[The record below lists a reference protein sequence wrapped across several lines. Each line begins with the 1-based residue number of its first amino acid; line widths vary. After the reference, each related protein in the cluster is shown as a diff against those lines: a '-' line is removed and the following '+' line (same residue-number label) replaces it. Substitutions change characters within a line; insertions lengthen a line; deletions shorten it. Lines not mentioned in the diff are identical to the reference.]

1 MIKFQGKDIK
11 DIKYKGQS
19 IKKVMYKGHQIYP
32 AENIG
37 IYGPKYF
44 GPTCYWNKNPAGVQS
59 SLEQIEMRLE
69 GGYIRV
75 SVNNGGWY
83 FICEPLQN
91 QILPTLENPCIG
103 INDNGS
109 VERRYDLFF
118 SQSKQCWVW
127 NDTRDND
134 SLYKF
139 RYISLS
145 EADADRN
152 KSTNLAGLQR

>member
-32 AENIG
+32 AENID

-44 GPTCYWNKNPAGVQS
+44 GPICYWNKNPAGGQS

-109 VERRYDLFF
+109 VERKYDLFF

-127 NDTRDND
+127 NNTRDND

-145 EADADRN
+145 TADAERN

>member
-1 MIKFQGKDIK
+1 MIKFQNKNIK
-11 DIKYKGQS
+11 GIKYKGQP

-32 AENIG
+32 AENID

-44 GPTCYWNKNPAGVQS
+44 GPTCYWNKNPAGEQS

-69 GGYIRV
+69 GGNIKV
-75 SVNNGGWY
+75 FVNNGGWY
-83 FICEPLQN
+83 FICKPLQN

-145 EADADRN
+145 TSDAERN
-152 KSTNLAGLQR
+152 KSTDLARLQR

>member
-1 MIKFQGKDIK
+1 MIKVKDKEIK
-11 DIKYKGQS
+11 DIKYKNQS
-19 IKKVMYKGHQIYP
+19 IKKVMYKGKQIYP
-32 AENIG
+32 AENID

-44 GPTCYWNKNPAGVQS
+44 GHTCYWNKNPAGEQS

-69 GGYIRV
+69 GGNIKV
-75 SVNNGGWY
+75 FVNNGGWY
-83 FICEPLQN
+83 FICKPLQN

-145 EADADRN
+145 TSDAERN
-152 KSTNLAGLQR
+152 KSTDLAGLQR